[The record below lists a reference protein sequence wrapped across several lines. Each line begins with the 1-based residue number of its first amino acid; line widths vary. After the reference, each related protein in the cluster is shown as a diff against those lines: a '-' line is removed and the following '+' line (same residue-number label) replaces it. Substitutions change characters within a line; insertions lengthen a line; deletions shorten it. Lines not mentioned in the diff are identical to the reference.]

1 MISKLLGRL
10 QDAATIPLFCPQ
22 RFVFSMLLA
31 KRSRGGSFLLWG
43 ACCAALLGA
52 GCSQS
57 TTPSFRLNVMEV
69 ESKELSPQSA
79 QKVADTLAA
88 MFGTPDEPFVF
99 PESGLDLRKLQ
110 FAAGPVSSDARGSSH
125 GLYRQHCAHCHG
137 ITGDGLGPTAMFLN
151 PYPRDY
157 RTGEFK
163 AKSTVLNARPT
174 HADLER
180 LLKEGVPGTSMPSF
194 VLLPQAE
201 IDALVEYVKY
211 LSMRGQVE
219 RQLILDLAD
228 DEELALNREYLVDT
242 NLSGVAQSW
251 AEANQAIIAPAAPPE
266 VSLEESIALGRE
278 LFQGAQANC
287 VKCHGTLA
295 LGDGQTDDFDNWSKT
310 TKTFFEQVRKVEAAE
325 IPHLPLADFQ
335 DVGALPIR
343 NIKPRNLRLG
353 IFRFGR
359 RPVDIYRRI
368 HTGIAGTP
376 MPGVGQSD
384 ANPAGL
390 TPDQVWHLVNYV
402 LRGLPYESLSEPPEQ
417 FIAAERSVY

>member
-1 MISKLLGRL
+1 
-10 QDAATIPLFCPQ
+10 
-22 RFVFSMLLA
+22 MLLA

-69 ESKELSPQSA
+69 EAKQLEPPAA
-79 QKVADTLAA
+79 QKVADALVA

-163 AKSTVLNARPT
+163 AKSTLLNARPT
-174 HADLER
+174 QADLDR

-219 RQLILDLAD
+219 RRLILELGN
-228 DEELALNREYLVDT
+228 EESLELNRELLIDT
-242 NLSGVAQSW
+242 ALADAAQAW
-251 AEANQAIIAPAAPPE
+251 ADAEGAIIAPAAPPE

-278 LFQGAQANC
+278 LFQGSTANC

-310 TKTFFEQVRKVEAAE
+310 TKTFFQDVRKVKPEE
-325 IPHLPLADFQ
+325 IADLSLADFQ

-376 MPGVGQSD
+376 MPGVGQSPEN
-384 ANPAGL
+384 AAGL

>member
-1 MISKLLGRL
+1 
-10 QDAATIPLFCPQ
+10 
-22 RFVFSMLLA
+22 
-31 KRSRGGSFLLWG
+31 
-43 ACCAALLGA
+43 
-52 GCSQS
+52 
-57 TTPSFRLNVMEV
+57 MEL
-69 ESKELSPQSA
+69 EAKELSPESS
-79 QKVADTLAA
+79 QKVADALVAL
-88 MFGTPDEPFVF
+88 FGTPDEPFVF
-99 PESGLDLRKLQ
+99 PESGLDLNRLK
-110 FAAGPVSSDARGSSH
+110 FAAGAVSSDATGSSH

-137 ITGDGLGPTAMFLN
+137 ISGDGLGPTAMFLN

-163 AKSTVLNARPT
+163 AKSTLLTARPT
-174 HADLER
+174 KADLDR

-242 NLSGVAQSW
+242 NLTGAAQAW
-251 AEANQAIIAPAAPPE
+251 AEADSAIISPAPPPN

-295 LGDGQTDDFDNWSKT
+295 LGDGQTDDFDNWSKN
-310 TKTFFEQVRKVEAAE
+310 TKAFFEQTKKVEAAD
-325 IPHLPLADFQ
+325 IPHLSLGDFQ
-335 DVGALPIR
+335 AVGALPIR
-343 NIKPRNLRLG
+343 NIKPRNLRMG

-359 RPVDIYRRI
+359 RPLDIYRRI

-390 TPDQVWHLVNYV
+390 TSDQVWHLVNYV

-417 FIAAERSVY
+417 FIAAERAVY